1 MSEAAPNCVFCKI
14 IARKE
19 PAEVL
24 YEDDDIIVFRN
35 RLKWVPVM
43 LLVVPKQHMQQWQL
57 WEELMPK
64 AAPIAVKMGEE
75 NCPGGFRVL
84 SNFGRDAMQSQEH
97 AHIHVVGGTRLIEYA

>member
-1 MSEAAPNCVFCKI
+1 MSEQTRPCVFCNI

-24 YEDDDIIVFRN
+24 FEDDEVMVFRN

-43 LLVVPKQHMQQWQL
+43 LLVVPKQHMTQDEM
-57 WEELMPK
+57 WESLIGK
-64 AAPIAVKMGEE
+64 LGPIAVRMGDET
-75 NCPGGFRVL
+75 CPGGFRIL

-97 AHIHVVGGTRLIEYA
+97 GHLHVVGGTRLIE